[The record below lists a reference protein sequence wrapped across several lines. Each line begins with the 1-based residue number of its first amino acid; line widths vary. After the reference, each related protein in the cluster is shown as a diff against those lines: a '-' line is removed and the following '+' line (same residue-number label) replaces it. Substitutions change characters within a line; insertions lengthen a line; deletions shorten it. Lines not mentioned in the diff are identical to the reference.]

1 MKNLMER
8 FGKKKL
14 VATGVVA
21 VLILIAGVG
30 AYAVSQSK
38 DTKNNQVINYRNAVS
53 GLRDWTVEVGT
64 KEADFMDGV
73 KWNEKYISK
82 VTVDDSD
89 VNLEKEGEYTIVYT
103 IDPKDEKEKDLTSK
117 HKVDVVSKEKAEE
130 TSKNGDEVVTPE
142 GVKNKEETKTP
153 SDKEIKK
160 SSNTAKAGSDNK
172 QQSNSNGSTAKA
184 NSSNQGNKSS
194 SNSSSNNK
202 PSGNNKPS
210 QPSKED
216 KPAHKH
222 NWVQVYKTVHHDEV
236 SHQEEYVIKP
246 AWTETVPKY
255 NTEIHTICNCG
266 VDLTELERQGGSAYD
281 HGKAHLLKRESDQR
295 SEKLIQVQVGTEV
308 IEHPAE
314 TGTRKVVDK
323 PAYDEQVPNGW
334 KCSECG
340 ETKA

>member
-1 MKNLMER
+1 MKNLIEK
-8 FGKKKL
+8 FGKKKM
-14 VATGVVA
+14 VATGIVA
-21 VLILIAGVG
+21 LVLIAGVG
-30 AYAVSQSK
+30 VFVA
-38 DTKNNQVINYRNAVS
+38 NQPKEKTNDSVINYRNAVS

-64 KEADFMDGV
+64 KEVDFMDGV

-82 VTVDDSD
+82 VIVDDSD

-117 HKVDVVSKEKAEE
+117 HKVDVISKEKAEE

-142 GVKNKEETKTP
+142 GVKNKEETKVP

-266 VDLTELERQGGSAYD
+266 VDLTELERQGGSARD